1 MQLSESMRLL
11 DWFAHSVNLFGW
23 PSLVFLRRKGAT
35 PVAQMAPRFALDVAI
50 WATNM
55 SPLLRVGAPK
65 SVCLCR
71 GEIHGFA

>member
-1 MQLSESMRLL
+1 MQLSESMRLFH
-11 DWFAHSVNLFGW
+11 WFAHSVNLIGR

-50 WATNM
+50 WAIGI
-55 SPLLRVGAPK
+55 SPLLGVGAPK

-71 GEIHGFA
+71 GEIHSFA